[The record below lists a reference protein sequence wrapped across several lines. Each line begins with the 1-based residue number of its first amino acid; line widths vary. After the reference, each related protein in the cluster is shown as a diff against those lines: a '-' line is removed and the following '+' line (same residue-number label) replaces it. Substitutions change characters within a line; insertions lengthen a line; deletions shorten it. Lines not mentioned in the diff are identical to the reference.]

1 MINNWI
7 NLFSDN
13 IKNYG
18 GYSIGKLFKLLD
30 DPEIISLA
38 GGLPSPDIFL
48 KEETRIASHNRLEE
62 DIETIM
68 QYTSIPGEPLL
79 INAVI
84 DFMKRENIDISEE
97 NILITSSGQHG
108 LDITGRLFLNP
119 GDIVLLD
126 RPTFAGAIVAFQLQ
140 NPTFVGV
147 DIQDDGPNVK
157 EYKEKIKELA
167 KDNKNQN
174 SYM

>member
-48 KEETRIASHNRLEE
+48 KEETRTTETNKLQLE
-62 DIETIM
+62 
-68 QYTSIPGEPLL
+68 QQQL
-79 INAVI
+79 
-84 DFMKRENIDISEE
+84 K
-97 NILITSSGQHG
+97 
-108 LDITGRLFLNP
+108 
-119 GDIVLLD
+119 
-126 RPTFAGAIVAFQLQ
+126 FATCYLSV
-140 NPTFVGV
+140 
-147 DIQDDGPNVK
+147 
-157 EYKEKIKELA
+157 
-167 KDNKNQN
+167 
-174 SYM
+174 